1 MFDAKLR
8 PLIDP
13 PLNRLGAWLAGKGA
27 TANVVT
33 AVGLAIGLSGAVA
46 IAFSHYTLGLVL
58 IALNRLTDGLDGA
71 VARANG
77 PSDLGGYFDIVAD
90 FAFYVSIPLAFG
102 IADPA
107 HTIPALIL
115 VAAFVLT
122 GTSFLAYAAIAAKR
136 GEETAAHGSKSF
148 FYSTGLAEGTETI
161 LFFIAMTLF
170 PAWFAVLAYV
180 FAALC
185 VLTVVQRSLLA
196 QAQFTNRA

>member
-13 PLNRLGAWLAGKGA
+13 TLNRLGAWLARIGV
-27 TANVVT
+27 TANLVT
-33 AVGLAIGLSGAVA
+33 ALGLVIGLGGAVA
-46 IAFSHYTLGLVL
+46 IAFSQYTLGLAL
-58 IALNRLTDGLDGA
+58 IVLNRLADGLDGA
-71 VARANG
+71 VARASG

-90 FAFYVSIPLAFG
+90 FAFYVSVPLGFG
-102 IADPA
+102 IADPS
-107 HTIPALIL
+107 HTLPALVL

-122 GTSFLAYAAIAAKR
+122 GTSFLAYAVIAAKR
-136 GEETAAHGSKSF
+136 GEETAAHGAKSF

-170 PAWFAVLAYV
+170 PAWFAVLAYI

-196 QAQFTNRA
+196 RTQFTGPA